1 MNIAGYSLS
10 VPLALAPMAGITDKP
25 FRLLCRHFGAAWT
38 VGEMISG
45 SPTVRHTR
53 KTLNRIDIAGEP
65 EPIVMQ
71 IAGNNPQQMAESAA
85 HHAALGAHVIDIN
98 MGCPAKKV
106 CRREAGS
113 ALMRDEGLVAEIL
126 AAVVQAASVPVTLKT
141 RLGWDDAHLNVL
153 NIARIAQDEGIAAL
167 AIHGRSRTQ
176 MYRGKADY
184 QLIGEVKKNVDMPIW
199 VNGDIDSPAKAE
211 QVLKETQADGVMVGR
226 AAYGQPWLFGAL
238 SACLQGKPYTPL
250 SWAEKGQWVLYHLN
264 QLYDFYGENHGV
276 RIARKHIGRY
286 FSKHP
291 QGKAFCQK
299 VNQIHLAQEQYHA
312 VKAFWQQG
320 LP

>member
-53 KTLNRIDIAGEP
+53 KTLNRIDIAGEV

-71 IAGNNPQQMAESAA
+71 IAGNNPQQMAELAA

-141 RLGWDDAHLNVL
+141 RLGWDDAHLNIL
-153 NIARIAQDEGIAAL
+153 NIAHIAQDKGIAAL

-238 SACLQGKPYTPL
+238 SACLQGRPYTPL
-250 SWAEKGQWVLYHLN
+250 SWTEKGRWVLYHLN
-264 QLYDFYGENHGV
+264 QLYDFYGEIHGV
-276 RIARKHIGRY
+276 RIARKHISRY

-312 VKAFWQQG
+312 VKAFWQKG